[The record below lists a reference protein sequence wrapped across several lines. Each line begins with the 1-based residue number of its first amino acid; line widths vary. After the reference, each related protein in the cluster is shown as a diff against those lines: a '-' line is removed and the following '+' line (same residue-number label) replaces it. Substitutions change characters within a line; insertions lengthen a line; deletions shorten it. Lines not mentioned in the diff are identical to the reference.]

1 MYLIKL
7 PEGIDNRYYGAH
19 FLKRL
24 EIGNFY
30 EDLVVAE
37 LRSLKLDAYRPN
49 QKKLPKT
56 DRMTA
61 RHQTDIL
68 VKTSKTKRLT
78 VEVKSRASV
87 WGYPSILVG
96 SCDSWDLKRRTVG
109 AVIVCCQNTGDTRV
123 APGNIEEFLRM
134 KVGGNKLSYS
144 IPTKLFCPLDVWADS
159 ILDGLYNQ

>member
-1 MYLIKL
+1 MYLINL
-7 PEGIDNRYYGAH
+7 PEGITNRYYGAH

-37 LRSLKLDAYRPN
+37 LRSLGLDAYRPN

-68 VKTSKTKRLT
+68 VKVSKAKRLT

-87 WGYPSILVG
+87 WKHPSILVG
-96 SCDSWDLKRRTVG
+96 NVDSWDLKRRSVG
-109 AVIVCCQNTGDTRV
+109 AVIVICQSSGQTAVATGNT
-123 APGNIEEFLRM
+123 EEWLRM
-134 KVGGNKLSYS
+134 KVGSHKLSYA
-144 IPTKLFCPLDVWADS
+144 IPTRLFTPLNLWADS
-159 ILDGLYNQ
+159 ILSGLYE